1 MSEHPPTEAK
11 KSGCACYSTAARNP
25 KSDPQ
30 LGTKIIPQRTI
41 LDNNDL
47 VALINQAARL
57 ARGDPRHASILKSLK
72 RLAERRGHY
81 RPGPR
86 FGDGDFKLR
95 LHVDK

>member
-11 KSGCACYSTAARNP
+11 KSGCACYSTATE
-25 KSDPQ
+25 KSKSGPQ
-30 LGTKIIPQRTI
+30 LGTKIISQLTT

-72 RLAERRGHY
+72 RLAKRRGTLEH
-81 RPGPR
+81 
-86 FGDGDFKLR
+86 K
-95 LHVDK
+95 